1 MYLHITETQDL
12 YLVDNW
18 LFSIEAYFLTAYKF
32 NFNKQQTF
40 KILMFV
46 LVEALVIIRV
56 RPDDS

>member
-32 NFNKQQTF
+32 NFNKQQNF
-40 KILMFV
+40 LNVCFGWSV
-46 LVEALVIIRV
+46 GHN
-56 RPDDS
+56 